1 MIAHP
6 LILAARRTAVAPRGG
21 AFRALQADELAAPV
35 IEALLA
41 DAGVDRQAVDH
52 VIFGSALYGGGN
64 PARLAALRAGLP
76 DRVPALT
83 LDTQCCSGLD
93 AILMASHLVRSGA
106 ARCVIAGGMESY
118 SRAPIRMHRPATRDQ
133 EPVAYDR
140 PAFAPFPERDPD
152 LTAAAASLAAELE
165 ISRQAQADYAIC
177 SHAKALAARKQAVN
191 LAELVILPE
200 APLEQDAFA
209 RPLTQATA
217 LRAPVLAGDRRT
229 GVSAA
234 TVAVEADAAAAVLVV
249 EEGFTQ
255 DLTPSAS
262 RLVRTAILDGITRGG
277 PPEDTARVPIDAMR
291 TLLSRLDKRPE
302 DLACLELMEAYAVQA
317 MATVAALGW
326 PEDRI
331 NRSGGALGRGHPI
344 GASGAILA
352 VRLVHEL
359 QREVEGAHG
368 LCSIAAAGGLGS
380 ALALRR

>member
-1 MIAHP
+1 MTAHP

-52 VIFGSALYGGGN
+52 VIFGNALYGGGN

-118 SRAPIRMHRPATRDQ
+118 SRAPIRMHRPTTRD
-133 EPVAYDR
+133 EKPAPYDR

-165 ISRQAQADYAIC
+165 ISRQDQADYAVC
-177 SHAKALAARKQAVN
+177 SHAKAISATKQAPD
-191 LAELVILPE
+191 LTEFVILPE
-200 APLEQDAFA
+200 APLERDAFA

-217 LRAPVLAGDRRT
+217 LRAPVLAGDRGS

-249 EEGFTQ
+249 EEGFVQ
-255 DLTPSAS
+255 GLAPSAS
-262 RLVRTAILDGITRGG
+262 RLARTSILDGVSRGG
-277 PPEDTARVPIDAMR
+277 PPEDAARVPIDAMR
-291 TLLSRLDKRPE
+291 TLLTRLGKRPE
-302 DLACLELMEAYAVQA
+302 DFAGLELMEAYAVQA

-352 VRLVHEL
+352 VRLFHEL
-359 QREVEGAHG
+359 QREVEGATG
-368 LCSIAAAGGLGS
+368 LCSIAAAGGLGT
-380 ALALRR
+380 ALALSR

>member
-1 MIAHP
+1 MTAHP

-41 DAGVDRQAVDH
+41 DAGVGRQAVDH
-52 VIFGSALYGGGN
+52 VIFGNALYGGGN

-76 DRVPALT
+76 DRVPSLT

-106 ARCVIAGGMESY
+106 ARCVIAGGVESY

-133 EPVAYDR
+133 EPVPYDR

-152 LTAAAASLAAELE
+152 LTAAAARLALELG
-165 ISRQAQADYAIC
+165 ISRQAQADYAVC
-177 SHAKALAARKQAVN
+177 SHAKALAVRKQAPGPT
-191 LAELVILPE
+191 ELVILPE
-200 APLEQDAFA
+200 APLEWDAFA

-249 EEGFTQ
+249 EQDFTQ

-262 RLVRTAILDGITRGG
+262 RLVRTVILDGVSRGG

-291 TLLSRLDKRPE
+291 TLLMRLGKRPE
-302 DLACLELMEAYAVQA
+302 DFECLELMEAYAVQA

-359 QREVEGAHG
+359 QHEVEGAKG

-380 ALALRR
+380 ALALTR